1 MKQLGVH
8 PVLQAGS
15 INPALRDFQ
24 DLPPQAHVR
33 LPVVKA
39 LYACSSASVW
49 RGVKANRIPA
59 PHKLSPRTTCW
70 NVGELKKALA
80 NAGEV

>member
-1 MKQLGVH
+1 MNQSN
-8 PVLQAGS
+8 S
-15 INPALRDFQ
+15 INPALRDFDQ
-24 DLPPQAHVR
+24 LPDSAHVR
-33 LPVVKA
+33 LPTVQS

-49 RGVKANRIPA
+49 RGVLAGRIPS

-80 NAGEV
+80 LKVEG

>member
-1 MKQLGVH
+1 MQ
-8 PVLQAGS
+8 QSTS
-15 INPALRDFQ
+15 INPALRDF
-24 DLPPQAHVR
+24 DELPDSAHVR

-39 LYACSSASVW
+39 LYACSAASVW
-49 RGVKANRIPA
+49 RGVKNAIIPK

-80 NAGEV
+80 LKVGA